1 MKLFH
6 RYDRTIWVRLFGEL
20 LTGLTSNMIAPFLVL
35 YLHEK
40 IGGSVLLTMLVIGLQ
55 PLTDFVVTLVAG
67 GAADRLGRKPVLIG
81 SLALQSLAMFGL
93 MLADSLWMF
102 ALLYVLNGVGRSF
115 YIPAARAQIADATAE
130 AERAEV
136 FALLS
141 TVGYVGVTL
150 GPLLGVLL
158 YRAEPGLAFGL
169 VALALLAY
177 LLAVW
182 WKVPETV
189 PTETAAAVEVSAP
202 KISPGLKG
210 SFMEYKTVL
219 AMMICTLPI
228 SLFYSQAETN
238 FQLHL
243 NATFPDALN
252 LIAWLATA
260 KGVMVIALQMWIVKR
275 TERFASHRLI
285 LFAYVCYAAAAVGY
299 GFAPTFA
306 LLLVAQFFLTI
317 GESIGLTHLLKTV
330 SLIAPADKRGRYF
343 SLFGLHWDISRT
355 LGPLLGGLV
364 FVTYGGGALF
374 GGLAVVLL
382 LGGMAQYGRMRIL
395 SEE

>member
-1 MKLFH
+1 MNVFH

-20 LTGLTSNMIAPFLVL
+20 LTSVTSNMIAPFLVL
-35 YLHEK
+35 YLHQK

-55 PLTDFVVTLVAG
+55 PLTDFVVTLAAG

-141 TVGYVGVTL
+141 TVSYVGVTL

-169 VALALLAY
+169 VSAALLVY
-177 LLAVW
+177 LLTVW
-182 WKVPETV
+182 WKVPETA
-189 PTETAAAVEVSAP
+189 PSETAATVARSA
-202 KISPGLKG
+202 SKG
-210 SFMEYKTVL
+210 SFAEYKTVL
-219 AMMICTLPI
+219 TMMICALPI

-243 NATFPDALN
+243 NAAFSNALN
-252 LIAWLATA
+252 VIAWLATA

-275 TERFASHRLI
+275 TERIASHKLI
-285 LFAYVCYAAAAVGY
+285 LFAYVCYALAAVGY

-306 LLLVAQFFLTI
+306 LLLVAQLFLTI
-317 GESIGLTHLLKTV
+317 GESLGLTHLLKTV
-330 SLIAPADKRGRYF
+330 SLIAPPDKRGRYF
-343 SLFGLHWDISRT
+343 SLFGMHWDISRT
-355 LGPLLGGLV
+355 LGPALGGLV

-374 GGLAVVLL
+374 GVLAVVLL
-382 LGGMAQYGRMRIL
+382 LGGMAQYGRLRIL
-395 SEE
+395 REE